1 VFKTKLDTRGFFL
14 IVCFFKLKLV
24 LIAYKSRVKIR
35 LLKVLTLQP
44 SSKNRKLKFFGLKQL
59 YLNFF
64 FNCSVQPEAEGGL
77 RLEVP
82 EEAAHCGDPAA
93 GARLLR
99 EEHPPLHQTQLYHT
113 VII

>member
-1 VFKTKLDTRGFFL
+1 M
-14 IVCFFKLKLV
+14 
-24 LIAYKSRVKIR
+24 
-35 LLKVLTLQP
+35 
-44 SSKNRKLKFFGLKQL
+44 
-59 YLNFF
+59 
-64 FNCSVQPEAEGGL
+64 QPEAEGGL